1 MSVNMPIVDFTK
13 FDLNQLRQLS
23 RELNDTIEQKTEE
36 EREKAAAEIKRIAS
50 VLGMT
55 VEEILAGKKGKRGRK
70 PKAKE
75 GVSISPSPEP
85 LSEEPASTEAP
96 VEAPAVKS
104 IEQEEETQKK
114 EKRKPTKR

>member
-1 MSVNMPIVDFTK
+1 MPIVDFTK

-85 LSEEPASTEAP
+85 LGEEPASIEAP
-96 VEAPAVKS
+96 VEAPVVKS
-104 IEQEEETQKK
+104 IEQEEKQKK